1 MTTINLGKTAT
12 GRPLAF
18 SDEKLSRHLHLI
30 GTTGAGKTTALHT
43 IFHDLLKTPYNKA
56 CMFIVDPLGGL
67 SRDFLMWASDRL
79 HCPNFIRKRIVY
91 IEPANDEAVI
101 PFNPL
106 HIEHPRQID
115 FRIGRAVEVI
125 LRAWDNQ
132 SVTSMPRLYRWLSN
146 ALRSVA
152 HLGLPLSF
160 ANYLVY
166 PETLEFGRIVEKL
179 PESLR
184 HQWSEIQGVSP
195 NQLSTL
201 LESTRNRLQ
210 PFTTGVLRDTFAINQ
225 NHFDVRRF
233 IEDRNIVLVN
243 LAGFDRLSTEV
254 KRSYGSFVVN
264 QVIST
269 VRSIVDPKT
278 VSPTYLVL
286 DEFQEFVT
294 NDLVDALPQLRQ
306 FGLRLVLAHQSFSQ
320 LKRDDIDMTALIW
333 LAQNRIA
340 FANSAEDADILAHEF
355 GSLNFDPDLIK
366 HSMYSTKQ
374 LHDGYEKIMLNSY
387 SRGESRGSSEGGSSG
402 GSTSSSH
409 SSSQSTSNSMSK
421 TEVRDGRQIT
431 SSSQAD
437 STATSLSSSK
447 SSSWS
452 STYST
457 TQSSSENHGTT
468 ESFRAKFKT
477 FTEETSRTYKSFEEQ
492 KAEYARDIRRLQV
505 GYAYVKLLDDPTLH
519 FCKVRL
525 DPIRDT
531 PRIRERIEEFKQ
543 KNFENSL
550 FLSPALI
557 QQAHDRLRDELLS
570 PETITYRTTPSV
582 AQVAEEKG
590 PRFT

>member
-1 MTTINLGKTAT
+1 MPNINLGAT
-12 GRPLAF
+12 DDGKPLTFA
-18 SDEKLSRHLHLI
+18 DDKLSRHLHLI

-67 SRDFLMWASDRL
+67 SRDLLMWTSDKLR
-79 HCPNFIRKRIVY
+79 CPSYVRKRVVY

-106 HIEHPRQID
+106 QIEHPRQID

-160 ANYLVY
+160 ANYLIY
-166 PETLEFGRIVEKL
+166 PGCSEFEAMFRKL
-179 PESLR
+179 TPELQN
-184 HQWSEIQGVSP
+184 QWSEIQGVSP

-210 PFTTGVLRDTFAINQ
+210 PFTSGVLKNTFALNQ
-225 NHFDVRRF
+225 NNFDVQRF
-233 IEDRNIVLVN
+233 IEERNIVVVN

-254 KRSYGSFVVN
+254 KRSYGAFVVN

-269 VRSIVDPKT
+269 VRSMVDPKK

-320 LKRDDIDMTALIW
+320 LVRDDIDMSALIW

-355 GSLNFDPDLIK
+355 GSLNFDPDAIK
-366 HSMYSTKQ
+366 HSIFSTKQ
-374 LHDGYEKIMLNSY
+374 LHDGYEKVILKS
-387 SRGESRGSSEGGSSG
+387 GSSSISRSDSHGGSSG
-402 GSTSSSH
+402 GSRADSN
-409 SSSQSTSNSMSK
+409 SSSQSRSKSNHNGKKSTSESAS
-421 TEVRDGRQIT
+421 ESQQ
-431 SSSQAD
+431 SSS
-437 STATSLSSSK
+437 

-457 TQSSSENHGTT
+457 SQSHSESHG
-468 ESFRAKFKT
+468 ESESYQAKMKT
-477 FTEETSRTYKSFEEQ
+477 YQEETSRTYKSFDEQ
-492 KAEYARDIRRLQV
+492 KAEYAKAIRRLKV
-505 GYAYVKLLDDPTLH
+505 GHAYVKLLDDPTLYS
-519 FCKVRL
+519 CKVRL
-525 DPIRDT
+525 DPIRNT
-531 PRIRERIEEFKQ
+531 PRIQDRIEEFKCQ
-543 KNFENSL
+543 NFENSL
-550 FLSPALI
+550 FLSPGMI
-557 QQAHDRLRDELLS
+557 EQEHEKLRGQLMR
-570 PETITYRTTPSV
+570 PERIVLPADS
-582 AQVAEEKG
+582 AASEGSSEG
-590 PRFT
+590 PKFT

>member
-1 MTTINLGKTAT
+1 MAKINLGKLDN
-12 GRPLAF
+12 GKPLEF
-18 SDEKLSRHLHLI
+18 SDEKFSRHLHLI

-67 SRDFLMWASDRL
+67 SRDFLMWASDKL
-79 HCPNFIRKRIVY
+79 HCPNFIRKRVVY

-106 HIEHPRQID
+106 YIEHPRQID

-146 ALRSVA
+146 SLRSVA

-166 PETLEFGRIVEKL
+166 PNSNEFLSIVQKL
-179 PESLR
+179 PESLQ
-184 HQWSEIQGVSP
+184 HQWSEIQGVSS

-210 PFTTGVLRDTFAINQ
+210 PFTTGVLKDTFAINQ

-233 IEDRNIVLVN
+233 IEERNIVVIN

-254 KRSYGSFVVN
+254 KRSYGAFAVN
-264 QVIST
+264 QIIST
-269 VRSIVDPKT
+269 VRSMGDPKT

-320 LKRDDIDMTALIW
+320 LKREDIDMTALIW

-366 HSMYSTKQ
+366 HAMFSTKQ
-374 LHDGYEKIMLNSY
+374 LHDGYEKIMLQSK
-387 SRGESRGSSEGGSSG
+387 SHGSSSGSSEGGSSG
-402 GSTSSSH
+402 GATSNSQSSSTSTSSSEMRRDGKVAA
-409 SSSQSTSNSMSK
+409 SSRSDASNNSSASSTSEN
-421 TEVRDGRQIT
+421 
-431 SSSQAD
+431 
-437 STATSLSSSK
+437 
-447 SSSWS
+447 WS

-457 TQSSSENHGTT
+457 TASQSESVGTS

-477 FTEETSRTYKSFEEQ
+477 YTEETSRTYKSFEEQ
-492 KAEYARDIRRLQV
+492 QAEYGRDIRRLQV
-505 GYAYVKLLDDPTLH
+505 GYAYVKLLDDPKLH
-519 FCKVRL
+519 YCKVRL

-531 PRIRERIEEFKQ
+531 PRIRDRVEEFKA
-543 KNFENSL
+543 KNFENDL

-557 QQAHDRLRDELLS
+557 EQEHNRLREELLQ
-570 PETITYRTTPSV
+570 PEKIILSSEEVELVTPSPD
-582 AQVAEEKG
+582 G
-590 PRFT
+590 PSFN